1 MPQNLRQIK
10 NRIRVIDNA
19 HKVTSAMEMISVT
32 KLNRTEK
39 LLRGFKPYFLKL
51 ETLFNRI
58 ISDQN
63 KLSSP
68 FFAGNDSKDICLC
81 LISSD
86 SGLCGVHN
94 AEILRFAEEFI
105 KSKGA
110 ERVKVV
116 AIGRRGLNHCKKYGY
131 QVLSSY
137 TGLNGRYSD
146 NLCDK
151 IVSDLAG
158 IFLNGKA
165 GEVFVAY
172 TDFKTALIRR
182 PTLVKFLNLEVGKG
196 VETKYLT
203 EPEAGEVVK
212 GLVPK
217 YLFAKMRL
225 ILLEAFTAE
234 HSARTIAMKMATDN
248 AEELS
253 TKLLLLR
260 NKVRQANITQDML
273 EIISSAEAL
282 KG

>member
-51 ETLFNRI
+51 DMLFNRI
-58 ISDQN
+58 ISDQK

-68 FFAGNDSKDICLC
+68 FFLDNDSCDICLC
-81 LISSD
+81 LITSD

-105 KSKGA
+105 RSRGA

-146 NLCDK
+146 DLNDK
-151 IVSDLAG
+151 IVSDLMG

-165 GEVFVAY
+165 GEVVIAY
-172 TDFKTALIRR
+172 TNFKTALIRR
-182 PTLVKFLNLEVGKG
+182 PTLVKFLKLETAKTG
-196 VETKYLT
+196 EIKYLT
-203 EPEAGEVVK
+203 EPEPEEVVK

-234 HSARTIAMKMATDN
+234 HSSRTIAMKMATDN

-273 EIISSAEAL
+273 EIISSAEEL